1 MARKP
6 RPLDLLDWYI
16 EAGADEAIGEAPRN
30 RFEEP
35 EPKRPEPKQPE
46 SKRPAPE
53 RPESKRPAPRA
64 AGAALPPAAGT
75 AREIA
80 ASCAT
85 IDELVAAIRA
95 FDGCALKETA
105 TNTVIFDGN
114 PKARIVFIGE
124 APGAEEDRRGLPFVG
139 PAGRLLDRM
148 LAAIGLDRE
157 TVCIANVLFWRP
169 PGNRSPTADE
179 LATCLPF
186 AQRLIE
192 LVAPEVVVFV
202 GGIPAKLLLG
212 RGEGITRLR
221 GAWHDYHS
229 PGLAAPIAA
238 IATYHSAYLL
248 RQPMKK
254 REAWRDLL
262 AIKAKLAGGG

>member
-1 MARKP
+1 M
-6 RPLDLLDWYI
+6 
-16 EAGADEAIGEAPRN
+16 
-30 RFEEP
+30 
-35 EPKRPEPKQPE
+35 
-46 SKRPAPE
+46 
-53 RPESKRPAPRA
+53 
-64 AGAALPPAAGT
+64 PPAAGT

-85 IDELVAAIRA
+85 IDELVAAIGA

-114 PKARIVFIGE
+114 PKARILVIGE

-169 PGNRSPTADE
+169 PGNRTPTADE

-186 AQRLIE
+186 VQRLIE
-192 LVAPEVVVFV
+192 LIAPEVLVLV
-202 GGIPAKLLLG
+202 GGSPAKALLG
-212 RGEGITRLR
+212 RSEGITRLR
-221 GAWHDYHS
+221 GAWLDYHS
-229 PGLAAPIAA
+229 PGLAAPIPTM
-238 IATYHSAYLL
+238 ATYHSAYLL
-248 RQPMKK
+248 RLPIKK

>member
-95 FDGCALKETA
+95 FDGCALTEPA
-105 TNTVIFDGN
+105 TNTDIFDGN
-114 PKARIVFIGE
+114 P
-124 APGAEEDRRGLPFVG
+124 RR
-139 PAGRLLDRM
+139 
-148 LAAIGLDRE
+148 E
-157 TVCIANVLFWRP
+157 SC
-169 PGNRSPTADE
+169 S
-179 LATCLPF
+179 
-186 AQRLIE
+186 
-192 LVAPEVVVFV
+192 
-202 GGIPAKLLLG
+202 
-212 RGEGITRLR
+212 
-221 GAWHDYHS
+221 
-229 PGLAAPIAA
+229 
-238 IATYHSAYLL
+238 
-248 RQPMKK
+248 
-254 REAWRDLL
+254 
-262 AIKAKLAGGG
+262 